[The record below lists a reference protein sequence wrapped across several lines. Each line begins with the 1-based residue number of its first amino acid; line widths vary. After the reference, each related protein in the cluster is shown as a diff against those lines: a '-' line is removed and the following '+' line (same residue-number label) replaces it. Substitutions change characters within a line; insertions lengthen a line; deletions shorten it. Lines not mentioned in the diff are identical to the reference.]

1 MTSTNASE
9 DISPVEENDT
19 DNIVVNIEEDV
30 ENETGILYLYGEQ
43 HGKKAIIEK
52 ELELWNQYYH
62 EEGMRHLFLEMPY
75 FTAELL
81 NVWMSEDSDE
91 IFDGLDFDNW
101 GADQEERAFYNEIK
115 IKCPETVFHG
125 TDIGHNYL
133 VNGIKYRNYLED
145 NNLVD
150 TEKYRLNEE
159 AIQQGKY
166 YNGTG
171 DDVYRESK
179 MVENLTREFNLLND
193 QSIMGIYGAA
203 HISLEPYTRE
213 SQTVETMA
221 YQLSKI
227 YGDRVITED
236 LKSEIIKS
244 LLKESISIDEIE
256 VAGKIYQASYFG
268 KMDIVWST
276 TIKYVEFWRL
286 DNAYEDLK
294 NSELTGETYPYDS
307 FPMIIEDNQIYMFI
321 ATIKDDTTIT
331 VFALTDGEMVDGM
344 LIAKQILI
352 DQ

>member
-1 MTSTNASE
+1 MTFTNTSNN
-9 DISPVEENDT
+9 ISPVEEEKIDSM
-19 DNIVVNIEEDV
+19 VKYVEEDIV
-30 ENETGILYLYGEQ
+30 NETGILYLYGEQ

-52 ELELWNQYYH
+52 ELELWKQYYH
-62 EEGMRHLFLEMPY
+62 EESMRHLFLEMPY

-81 NVWMSEDSDE
+81 NVWMSEDSDK
-91 IFDGLDFDNW
+91 ILDDLDFDNW
-101 GADQEERAFYNEIK
+101 GADQEIRAFYKEIK
-115 IKCPETVFHG
+115 TECPETVFHG

-145 NNLVD
+145 NDLVD
-150 TEKYRLNEE
+150 SQKYRLNEE

-166 YNGTG
+166 FNGTG
-171 DDVYRESK
+171 DDIYRESK
-179 MVENLTREFNLLND
+179 MVENLTREFNMLND

-244 LLKESISIDEIE
+244 QLKEPISIDEIE
-256 VAGKIYQASYFG
+256 VAGKTYQASYFG

-276 TIKYVEFWRL
+276 TIKYIEFWRL

-294 NSELTGETYPYDS
+294 NLELTGETYTYDL
-307 FPMIIEDNQIYMFI
+307 FPMVIEDNQIYMFV
-321 ATIKDDTTIT
+321 ATVKDDTTIT

-344 LIAKQILI
+344 LITKQILI